1 MMRPTGQ
8 HPLNPAAPPPVNP
21 APGQPAPSPTY
32 GSMHDWRDAR
42 PDPRAMFPGM
52 TAATATPD
60 MRDQFHQALMGWRDA
75 RPQQMGFHRPDM
87 MLAAL
92 NPPPVQQPPM
102 SQPIQGVGGSAPGF
116 QRPF

>member
-1 MMRPTGQ
+1 MMPESVM
-8 HPLNPAAPPPVNP
+8 PA
-21 APGQPAPSPTY
+21 GQPASPVAPVY

-52 TAATATPD
+52 TRATATPD
-60 MRDQFHQALMGWRDA
+60 MRDQFMQALMGWRDA
-75 RPQQMGFHRPDM
+75 RPEQMGFHRPDM

-92 NPPPVQQPPM
+92 NPNPIQQPPM
-102 SQPIQGVGGSAPGF
+102 SQPIQGIGGSAPGF

>member
-1 MMRPTGQ
+1 MMPESVM
-8 HPLNPAAPPPVNP
+8 PA
-21 APGQPAPSPTY
+21 GQPASPVAPVY

-52 TAATATPD
+52 TRATATPD
-60 MRDQFHQALMGWRDA
+60 MRDQFMQALMGWRDA
-75 RPQQMGFHRPDM
+75 RPQQMGVHRPD

-92 NPPPVQQPPM
+92 NPPQQPPM
-102 SQPIQGVGGSAPGF
+102 QQPIQGIGGSAPGF